1 LKASYA
7 VEPRLFLR
15 VLLKHRRCSPLTDL
29 FGLLSRA
36 SARRIGALLACFL
49 MLGAQPASAQLPA
62 LGDGSEMSLAVERR
76 LGDRI
81 AREIYRDADYIDDP
95 LLTDYVQS
103 VWAPLQAAARLR
115 GELPP
120 DMEERFAWVLMLIR
134 DRSVNAFALPGGYM
148 GVHLGL
154 IGLVAN
160 RDELA
165 SVLAHEL
172 SHVTQRHIS
181 RLTTQQGQQMP
192 WLIGAMVLG
201 ALAASKSPN
210 AANAMIAGG
219 QALAV
224 QNQLNFSRDMER
236 EADRIG
242 YSLMA
247 QAGYTPKSFVSM
259 FEKLQQSSRLND
271 SGAYPYLRSHPL
283 TSQRIADMQLRLEG
297 ELQPAPGLPDPAS
310 ATAAPA
316 PAAPVAPTLS
326 GTARSAGTVAMAPL
340 AALPDLTHA
349 MLSARA
355 RILADPGV
363 DVLRSLVAQAD
374 SVASSGAMD
383 GTARQ
388 AALLYSAALASMK
401 LRDTDQAERLLTRL
415 QAAVRF
421 DAPAL
426 RLARLLSVELALQ
439 AADPRL
445 AARRIDP
452 SATDRP
458 TLFLLAQVALL
469 AHKKSLETGGVALD
483 AKSVGDML
491 AEVLQRLQVW
501 VSSHPRDGGA
511 WQQLASVA
519 AAQNQPLRAVRAE
532 AEAHAA
538 YLDYPAAVDRFRAAQ
553 DLARKTGLG
562 GKPGDHIEASI
573 IDTRLRQVESVARE
587 LAREQALQR

>member
-1 LKASYA
+1 
-7 VEPRLFLR
+7 
-15 VLLKHRRCSPLTDL
+15 
-29 FGLLSRA
+29 
-36 SARRIGALLACFL
+36 
-49 MLGAQPASAQLPA
+49 
-62 LGDGSEMSLAVERR
+62 
-76 LGDRI
+76 
-81 AREIYRDADYIDDP
+81 
-95 LLTDYVQS
+95 
-103 VWAPLQAAARLR
+103 
-115 GELPP
+115 
-120 DMEERFAWVLMLIR
+120 
-134 DRSVNAFALPGGYM
+134 
-148 GVHLGL
+148 
-154 IGLVAN
+154 
-160 RDELA
+160 
-165 SVLAHEL
+165 
-172 SHVTQRHIS
+172 
-181 RLTTQQGQQMP
+181 
-192 WLIGAMVLG
+192 
-201 ALAASKSPN
+201 
-210 AANAMIAGG
+210 
-219 QALAV
+219 
-224 QNQLNFSRDMER
+224 
-236 EADRIG
+236 
-242 YSLMA
+242 
-247 QAGYTPKSFVSM
+247 
-259 FEKLQQSSRLND
+259 
-271 SGAYPYLRSHPL
+271 
-283 TSQRIADMQLRLEG
+283 
-297 ELQPAPGLPDPAS
+297 
-310 ATAAPA
+310 
-316 PAAPVAPTLS
+316 
-326 GTARSAGTVAMAPL
+326 MAPL